1 MKYSI
6 LTMHLVLL
14 TYFTQ
19 SGVRFVLTVYQIS
32 KFKRDL
38 NFFSFVFFYGAV
50 ISTYWM
56 IIIESFSRKAAQEI
70 FWNIVGDFNES
81 KEWGTF
87 ERTYIFKFGAHLIRF
102 MISFLFAT
110 QHNNTIA
117 RLNYY
122 VPVFIC
128 ANRLFY
134 YLLCIDI
141 IKFELQKISNVLNS
155 CLIYNEQEKYDF
167 VWKNACDQ
175 YQRVYKKTDCIN
187 TFFGWSHFTAILLT
201 FYTLLANIT
210 FIYNQIDRKVEG
222 RGSCIIF
229 KRQISSS
236 GVSETNDTDDNLF
249 LISWQTL

>member
-1 MKYSI
+1 MRTVSFIRLFSHLLKFYELNGFHHPVWTRHRQIKFSI

-32 KFKRDL
+32 KYIRDL

-81 KEWGTF
+81 KEWRTF

-134 YLLCIDI
+134 YLLCINI

-155 CLIYNEQEKYDF
+155 CLIYNEQEKL
-167 VWKNACDQ
+167 CLEECM
-175 YQRVYKKTDCIN
+175 RP
-187 TFFGWSHFTAILLT
+187 
-201 FYTLLANIT
+201 
-210 FIYNQIDRKVEG
+210 
-222 RGSCIIF
+222 
-229 KRQISSS
+229 IS
-236 GVSETNDTDDNLF
+236 TCL
-249 LISWQTL
+249 